1 MDIVLSFI
9 AGVIGVFFLIELLLK
24 SIKTKRP
31 NLIFWTIAIGM
42 YTIATLA
49 LAYGLF
55 KDWNQLS
62 FGIFYFFGGITNVP
76 AFGLGSAYLVFKKDN
91 VNIASGMYAL
101 FVLGALY
108 SMLVAPDINLANI
121 DGIPE
126 GRELYEIT
134 GPRLWAIVG
143 NSIGSLA
150 LIGIGIV
157 SIIRYRDTNQDLV
170 TTNVLI
176 VLGSFAP
183 AFSGVLL
190 ALGDGES
197 KALSLLVGILLIFLG
212 YKISQRIDYSG
223 IDSN

>member
-1 MDIVLSFI
+1 
-9 AGVIGVFFLIELLLK
+9 
-24 SIKTKRP
+24 
-31 NLIFWTIAIGM
+31 
-42 YTIATLA
+42 
-49 LAYGLF
+49 
-55 KDWNQLS
+55 
-62 FGIFYFFGGITNVP
+62 
-76 AFGLGSAYLVFKKDN
+76 
-91 VNIASGMYAL
+91 MYAL
-101 FVLGALY
+101 FVLGAFY

-121 DGIPE
+121 EGIPE

-150 LIGIGIV
+150 LIGVGIV

-212 YKISQRIDYSG
+212 YKISQRIDYTG
-223 IDSN
+223 IESN

>member
-1 MDIVLSFI
+1 
-9 AGVIGVFFLIELLLK
+9 
-24 SIKTKRP
+24 
-31 NLIFWTIAIGM
+31 
-42 YTIATLA
+42 
-49 LAYGLF
+49 
-55 KDWNQLS
+55 
-62 FGIFYFFGGITNVP
+62 
-76 AFGLGSAYLVFKKDN
+76 
-91 VNIASGMYAL
+91 MYAL
-101 FVLGALY
+101 FVLGAFY

-121 DGIPE
+121 EGIPE

-150 LIGIGIV
+150 LIGVGIV

-197 KALSLLVGILLIFLG
+197 NEGSVWEASMAEAEFELDNIF
-212 YKISQRIDYSG
+212 
-223 IDSN
+223 

>member
-1 MDIVLSFI
+1 MDFTLSFI
-9 AGVIGVFFLIELLLK
+9 AGFISFAFFIELLNK
-24 SIKTKRP
+24 SIKSKRP
-31 NLIFWTIAIGM
+31 SIIFWMVAIGM
-42 YTIATLA
+42 YSFATLA
-49 LAYGLF
+49 LAVGLYSGWTPF
-55 KDWNQLS
+55 S
-62 FGIFYFFGGITNVP
+62 FAVFYFFGGITNVP

-91 VNIASGMYAL
+91 VHIASGMYAL
-101 FVLGALY
+101 FVLGAFY

-121 DGIPE
+121 EGIPE

-150 LIGIGIV
+150 LIGVGIV

-212 YKISQRIDYSG
+212 YKISQRIDYTG
-223 IDSN
+223 IESN